1 MMSNKSSIMKYLGS
15 AIAVGGTVMLGSGL
29 IGEHSSLKKKAKKT
43 AGKAIDALDNI
54 ITGMQNIVG

>member
-1 MMSNKSSIMKYLGS
+1 MTTNKREIMKYLGS

-29 IGEHSSLKKKAKKT
+29 ISEHASIKKKAKKT
-43 AGKAIDALDNI
+43 ASKAIDTIDNI